1 MQKLDGHWVAKRVGI
16 LEHYKSMTLTEI
28 VLFDA
33 YLLLANK
40 QTWECWR
47 TVRQLE
53 EILPMKKDSILRAK
67 KKLVKR
73 GWIQEIN
80 RTGIFIPKLYRYSS
94 EKAADDPL
102 AAVTAQAGRLS
113 HLGERLSR
121 SGEHPYRTD
130 EGSLSH
136 LGEQKFPQ
144 ERHLSHLGERKVAF
158 GGTIIEEGSI
168 IEDDYLLSRS
178 EKSEISGLC
187 QLAKEDRLYLNLLKS
202 IPGYPFNF
210 EKDLSF
216 LRDLLVDFPTLDFQ
230 EEIKAWKTWLL
241 DKNLKGKI
249 NYRSRFRKWLQNS
262 VNFKKGEANEKY
274 TCTKSGRQGSGST
287 KPEARGL
294 RPGRAY
300 APEGEKKGRKGFDL
314 PSAYPIDAGGA

>member
-67 KKLVKR
+67 RKLVKR

-80 RTGIFIPKLYRYSS
+80 RTGIFIPKLYRYST

-102 AAVTAQAGRLS
+102 SAVTAQAGRLS

-121 SGEHPYRTD
+121 SGEHPSPAD

-136 LGEQKFPQ
+136 LGEQKFPR

-168 IEDDYLLSRS
+168 IEDDYLL
-178 EKSEISGLC
+178 
-187 QLAKEDRLYLNLLKS
+187 
-202 IPGYPFNF
+202 
-210 EKDLSF
+210 
-216 LRDLLVDFPTLDFQ
+216 T
-230 EEIKAWKTWLL
+230 
-241 DKNLKGKI
+241 
-249 NYRSRFRKWLQNS
+249 
-262 VNFKKGEANEKY
+262 
-274 TCTKSGRQGSGST
+274 
-287 KPEARGL
+287 
-294 RPGRAY
+294 
-300 APEGEKKGRKGFDL
+300 
-314 PSAYPIDAGGA
+314 